1 MKKSILTVLLIAIG
15 CMSAYSSHLMGG
27 EITWKNYGSGKFI
40 FETKLYR
47 DCNGI
52 SAPSNILLQSN
63 APGQQAGILCSF
75 SSTAD
80 ISPLGPGCPTCAN
93 PFGFLNAVQETV
105 YRSDTVVITGLP
117 PSTGWHFFYT
127 DCCRNTGITN
137 LDPAGGGDFCLR
149 AIMYPYNNI
158 PVELTDDSSP
168 TFAVKP
174 SLAACKRNMTNY
186 NNTAFDPDLDSL
198 SFEWAKPLTT
208 SPTGLAYVFA
218 QGYSY
223 TSPLPS
229 ALQNSL
235 NVAATLN
242 SYTGN
247 VTFKSYTPGA
257 FVTVIK
263 VSSYKCGVLVAEN
276 FREIQIA
283 IANDCILSSV
293 PPVTYNANPQF
304 STNGIQTLDGYF
316 ADTLQAGDSIHY
328 VLNAL
333 DADSVAGVFQMVT
346 SMGFGNHFGTNFSD
360 PTTGCLI
367 PPCAT
372 TTPALPTSGPILNS
386 FDFDWRT
393 SCAHAS
399 NVNGCLQH
407 LRTFLFTF
415 ISKDNFCPANGISSL
430 TLALSVSGPVIQ
442 SSGADLYI
450 SSPGST
456 FQWYLD
462 GVAIAGATD
471 SIYTPTVQGIYS
483 VMATNGNGCS
493 LISNALPRT
502 FTSIE
507 SNSAKE
513 FTMNIAP
520 NPIDKNGLSL
530 LISSPTAIQM
540 NVQIVDQLGRSVYNQ
555 VVNVNE
561 GHQHIILDPGILA
574 TGIYTIQMM
583 NGKNSI
589 EKKFVVN

>member
-15 CMSAYSSHLMGG
+15 SMSAYSSHLMGG

-93 PFGFLNAVQETV
+93 PFGFLNAVQEIV

-117 PSTGWHFFYT
+117 PSSGWHFLYT
-127 DCCRNTGITN
+127 SCCRNAGIVN
-137 LDPAGGGDFCLR
+137 LANGPGDFCLR
-149 AIMYPYNNI
+149 AFMYPYNNI
-158 PVELTDDSSP
+158 PVELTNDNSP
-168 TFAVKP
+168 SFAVRP
-174 SLAACKRNMTNY
+174 SLAACSKILTNY
-186 NNTAFDPDLDSL
+186 NHTAFDQDLDSL
-198 SFEWAKPLTT
+198 FFEWAQPLTT
-208 SPTGLAYVFA
+208 SPTAPAYPFA
-218 QGYSY
+218 GGYSY

-229 ALQNSL
+229 SLQNPL
-235 NVAATLN
+235 NVPAVLN
-242 SYTGN
+242 SQTGN
-247 VTFKSYTPGA
+247 ITFTSYTPGA
-257 FVTVIK
+257 FVTVVK
-263 VSSYKCGVLVAEN
+263 VSSYKCGVLVAEV

-283 IANDCILSSV
+283 IVNDCILSST
-293 PPVTYNANPQF
+293 PTITYNKNPNF
-304 STNGIQTLDGYF
+304 SVGSIIALNGYF
-316 ADTLQAGDSIHY
+316 SDTLLAGDSIHY

-333 DADSVAGVFQMVT
+333 DADAVAGTSQIVT
-346 SMGFGNHFGTNFSD
+346 CMGYGNHFGTNFSD
-360 PTTGCLI
+360 ATSGCLI

-372 TTPALPTSGPILNS
+372 TTPALPTSGSILNS
-386 FDFDWRT
+386 FNFDWKT

-415 ISKDNFCPANGISSL
+415 NSNDNYCPANGVSSL
-430 TLALSVSGPVIQ
+430 TLALSVSGPVLQ
-442 SSGADLYI
+442 TSGADLYI
-450 SSPGST
+450 SAPGST

-507 SNSAKE
+507 STSIKE

-530 LISSPTAIQM
+530 LISSPSAIQM

-555 VVNVNE
+555 VVNMNE
-561 GHQHIILDPGILA
+561 GDQHIILDPGILA